1 MFSLQKGF
9 QGRKDSTSLIEAAAS
24 GHCDIVIV
32 LLRNNF
38 NVNASCEN
46 GDTALMVASAGG
58 YVNVVNALLSHGA
71 NVKEYNLIE
80 HIPLMKA
87 ACAGHV
93 EVAKVLLERG
103 AGINTRSNV
112 YNESALSVASYKGHF
127 DSLVRFLLRAGA
139 DHLNFALSAA
149 STYGQVEVARLLLD
163 SGAQVNIST
172 YPLPSPLACSIN
184 NGHVEV
190 ATLLI
195 EFSANINGAITKGY
209 TYLMM
214 AACKGAREW

>member
-1 MFSLQKGF
+1 MTPLVAASVLFSYGANLEHKTEDNRTPLMEASRMERRIIHENPMNWTTDKRLRRHPALTGF
-9 QGRKDSTSLIEAAAS
+9 QGRKDSTSLIKAAAS

-71 NVKEYNLIE
+71 NVKEHNLIE
-80 HIPLMKA
+80 HTPLMKA

-112 YNESALSVASYKGHF
+112 YNESALSVASYKV
-127 DSLVRFLLRAGA
+127 SLKDL
-139 DHLNFALSAA
+139 H
-149 STYGQVEVARLLLD
+149 
-163 SGAQVNIST
+163 
-172 YPLPSPLACSIN
+172 
-184 NGHVEV
+184 
-190 ATLLI
+190 
-195 EFSANINGAITKGY
+195 KGY
-209 TYLMM
+209 LTTHYPW
-214 AACKGAREW
+214 CVSTDF